1 MFFINSFIFTLFIKL
16 FSYIF
21 KILIKSDR
29 LLWVDGFKDYKKHKK
44 MKRNDARGR
53 GKKTTGGGKGQ
64 PASGSAINYKVA
76 LGSSES
82 AHS

>member
-1 MFFINSFIFTLFIKL
+1 M
-16 FSYIF
+16 
-21 KILIKSDR
+21 
-29 LLWVDGFKDYKKHKK
+29 K
-44 MKRNDARGR
+44 MKRNEAKGR
-53 GKKTTGGGKGQ
+53 GGKTAGGGKGQ